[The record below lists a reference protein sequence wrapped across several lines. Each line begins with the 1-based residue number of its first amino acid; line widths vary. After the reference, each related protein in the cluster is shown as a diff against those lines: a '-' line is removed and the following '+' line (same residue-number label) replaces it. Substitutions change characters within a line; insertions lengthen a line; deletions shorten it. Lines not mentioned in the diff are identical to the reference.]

1 MPRGRRSPRSEW
13 KGSFGEGNSMLSSSM
28 INATAPILNSP
39 QSGPAGGF
47 HSNSY
52 TQQVPYHQ
60 SYNSRGNP
68 NGADG
73 YYYATAPAVVS
84 VAGTPSPGGHF
95 PSRRRL
101 SEMTGI
107 SDSPAHVSHADTP
120 VSKKRGPPPST
131 PRNGGKRQRAESA
144 KLNSQLDMNSAMSS
158 PPGSSVKSS
167 SRYDSSLGLLTKKF
181 VTLLKEAPSGQL
193 DLNIAASNLGVQKRR
208 IYDITNVLEGIQ
220 LIEKRSK
227 NHIAWAHDGSISEG
241 KEGSSADQSSEDNAK
256 AASLREEIVALR
268 AEEQYLDKMIDRATS
283 IVRAYTSSTS
293 ECLSQNMLPEELLG
307 LNLQHHMKISQEELR
322 QLPEYKGDAVIA
334 IKAPAGTTLE
344 VPDPDEGMK
353 SGMRRFQVYLRSP
366 DKKAGPVDVY
376 LVQDGQDCRPDTY
389 NQYRPACHPPPPHS
403 LPQSL
408 SQPSNHHHSHQAPPI
423 SHYGLPQYPYPPHGV
438 MPPQY
443 HPPRVQHYSRPSLG
457 DSASDGKGSQR
468 NQIKSIPP
476 RVQHYSGPSVGDSAL
491 DGKGSRRNQVK
502 SISDSKTFLP
512 NPRSTSLSQGST
524 WSQSQIKPV
533 IPEKLQVQAA
543 KMAAKAAIRKP
554 RLQRRSPSQSILS
567 NFPIETH
574 VKKAQK
580 AVGTSLKINFDAEDD
595 TEFRKEASLK
605 SYRDSNGFGSPPRKP
620 INGSGPITPGWD
632 RPRTGNGLDLLCAP
646 LSSPSKMKLPLS
658 SSATPIIKTIFF
670 NGCNTPLTTPGIFL
684 SPRYKLTPGS
694 NKMDENFNFS
704 IEGEEGIGDLFSP
717 DGIFTSIPNIH
728 D

>member
-1 MPRGRRSPRSEW
+1 
-13 KGSFGEGNSMLSSSM
+13 MLSSSM

-39 QSGPAGGF
+39 QGGPAGGF
-47 HSNSY
+47 HSNNY

-68 NGADG
+68 NGPDG

-84 VAGTPSPGGHF
+84 VVGTPSPGGHF
-95 PSRRRL
+95 SSRRRL

-131 PRNGGKRQRAESA
+131 PRSSGKRQRAESA
-144 KLNSQLDMNSAMSS
+144 KQNSQLDVNSAMSS

-241 KEGSSADQSSEDNAK
+241 KEGSSADQSTEENAK

-293 ECLSQNMLPEELLG
+293 DCLSQSMLPEEMLG

-389 NQYRPACHPPPPHS
+389 NQYRPACHPPPRHS

-423 SHYGLPQYPYPPHGV
+423 SHYGHPQYPYPPHGV

-443 HPPRVQHYSRPSLG
+443 HPPRVQHYSGPSLG
-457 DSASDGKGSQR
+457 DSASDGKGSKR
-468 NQIKSIPP
+468 NQIKGIPP
-476 RVQHYSGPSVGDSAL
+476 RVQHYSGPFVGDPDS

-502 SISDSKTFLP
+502 SVSDSKTFLS
-512 NPRSTSLSQGST
+512 NPRAPSLSQGSS
-524 WSQSQIKPV
+524 WPQSQTKPV
-533 IPEKLQVQAA
+533 IPEKMQVQAA

-554 RLQRRSPSQSILS
+554 RLQRRSPSQSIPTT
-567 NFPIETH
+567 FPIETDTI
-574 VKKAQK
+574 KAQK

-595 TEFRKEASLK
+595 TEFRKEGSLK

-620 INGSGPITPGWD
+620 VNGSGPITPGWD
-632 RPRTGNGLDLLCAP
+632 LHRTGNGLDLLRAP
-646 LSSPSKMKLPLS
+646 LSSPPSKMKLPLS
-658 SSATPIIKTIFF
+658 TSATPIIKTIFF

-694 NKMDENFNFS
+694 KMDENFNFS

-717 DGIFTSIPNIH
+717 DGGLFTSIPNIH